1 MRPVLESQGS
11 SPKEGV
17 GIVDVHVVQPWRND
31 KYVDKTPKDDHG
43 SLGKDGFSEISCA
56 SYETEF
62 SYHTLDSE
70 IDKIDSLGEHPC
82 TDQDYSPSSNSN
94 R

>member
-1 MRPVLESQGS
+1 LQPLFEGQGS
-11 SPKEGV
+11 SPKEGE
-17 GIVDVHVVQPWRND
+17 GIGDVPVVQPWRNH
-31 KYVDKTPKDDHG
+31 KYVPKTPKDVHG
-43 SLGKDGFSEISCA
+43 SLGEDEISEISCA

-70 IDKIDSLGEHPC
+70 IDRIDSLGEHPC
-82 TDQDYSPSSNSN
+82 TDHDYFPSSNSN